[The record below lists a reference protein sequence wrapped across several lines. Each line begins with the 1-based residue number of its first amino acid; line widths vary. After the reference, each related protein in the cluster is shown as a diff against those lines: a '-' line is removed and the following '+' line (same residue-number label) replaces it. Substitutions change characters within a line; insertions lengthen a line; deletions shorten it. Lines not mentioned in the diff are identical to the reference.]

1 MAGDSPPP
9 LDLEKLAQNLSIGF
23 EALLEEV
30 KDLAQREATLR
41 KNLEVAKK
49 HVSVPSNVSAVLS
62 MTRNQISSRSQVMAT

>member
-1 MAGDSPPP
+1 MAGGSLPT
-9 LDLEKLAQNLSIGF
+9 LDLEKLAQNLATGF

-49 HVSVPSNVSAVLS
+49 DVSITFLLS
-62 MTRNQISSRSQVMAT
+62 IIFSVMRNQN

>member
-1 MAGDSPPP
+1 MAADSLPS
-9 LDLEKLAQNLSIGF
+9 LDLEKLAQNLCTGF

-49 HVSVPSNVSAVLS
+49 SVSIPFCLSVLFS
-62 MTRNQISSRSQVMAT
+62 MTRNQN